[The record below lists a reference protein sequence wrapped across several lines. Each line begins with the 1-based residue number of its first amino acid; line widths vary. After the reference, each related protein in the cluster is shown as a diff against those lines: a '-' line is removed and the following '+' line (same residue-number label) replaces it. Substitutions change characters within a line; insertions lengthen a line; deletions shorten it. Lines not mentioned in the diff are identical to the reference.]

1 MAENEDFSVFF
12 RKLCQNSPISAASG
26 RRHVLTFRRLG
37 RDALYGEIAGIGETA
52 ESMSGSMFRWRTKV
66 QWTGLICGPILAL
79 VGYLLLPQTYVAANA
94 VQAPFTVAGRVTLS
108 LMIWMAV
115 WWVTEAV
122 DISVTA
128 LLPLFLFPLLG
139 VQSIEDTAAPYAH
152 PMIFLFMGGFLIAI
166 AMQRWDLDRAHRV
179 ADVACRGNSTGEHG
193 GRVHADDSW
202 TERVCVEYGNNGH
215 DGADCLE
222 CCARRAQ

>member
-1 MAENEDFSVFF
+1 
-12 RKLCQNSPISAASG
+12 
-26 RRHVLTFRRLG
+26 
-37 RDALYGEIAGIGETA
+37 
-52 ESMSGSMFRWRTKV
+52 MFRWRAKV

-128 LLPLFLFPLLG
+128 LLPLLLFPLLG

-166 AMQRWDLDRAHRV
+166 AMQRWDLDRRIALLTLRV
-179 ADVACRGNSTGEHG
+179 AGTRPANMVAGFMLTTAGL
-193 GRVHADDSW
+193 
-202 TERVCVEYGNNGH
+202 TRVCVEYGNNGH

-222 CCARRAQ
+222 CCARGAQ